1 MDKEE
6 FRNKIENAIGFDEL
20 ENLSFKT
27 KRKLEKRL
35 IYLYFCHECDLS
47 HY

>member
-27 KRKLEKRL
+27 KRKLEKRC
-35 IYLYFCHECDLS
+35 LYQSYSLLPKMKK
-47 HY
+47 

>member
-20 ENLSFKT
+20 ENLSL
-27 KRKLEKRL
+27 KLKEN
-35 IYLYFCHECDLS
+35 
-47 HY
+47 